1 MTDRKRPEAVSVLD
15 AVSGLG
21 RLRLRRPLAAM
32 WQARTAIRPFRFP
45 KNPPLGDAVHGLS
58 QSPPAFRVE

>member
-1 MTDRKRPEAVSVLD
+1 MLD
-15 AVSGLG
+15 AVSGLSC
-21 RLRLRRPLAAM
+21 LRLRRPLAAM
-32 WQARTAIRPFRFP
+32 WRARTTIRPFRFP